1 MRAVRAPFVGGSPLR
16 LLLLTVALAALWLL
30 WTPPLSPAEQRLYGK
45 VLAAQAFLWESW
57 AAAACPATRGRT
69 PTTAD

>member
-30 WTPPLSPAEQRLYGK
+30 WTPPLSPAEQRLYDK
-45 VLAAQAFLWESW
+45 VLAAQAFL
-57 AAAACPATRGRT
+57 
-69 PTTAD
+69 